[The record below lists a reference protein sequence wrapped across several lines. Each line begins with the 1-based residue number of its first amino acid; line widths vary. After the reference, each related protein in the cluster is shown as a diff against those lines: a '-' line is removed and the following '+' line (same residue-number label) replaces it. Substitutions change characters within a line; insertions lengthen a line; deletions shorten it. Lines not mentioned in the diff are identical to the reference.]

1 MKTTLLALFLS
12 VTLLACKEQKN
23 EKVIHPRDLKLGES
37 FNEFPK
43 VKGEGLAFV
52 KIDSGR
58 KLGDTYAIKFKDTL
72 IAVQDDP
79 KPLADK
85 FFLMRFL
92 NTQKTAVLAQVADSS
107 NLVSPFYI
115 ISLKDGETDA
125 IKLERASNGKD
136 DKKVTIGLQ
145 EISLSTVLVNNDFVV
160 TLINGMVYPLK
171 RQNDAER
178 IQGRFLL
185 NSGDRSTL
193 VFATSNSLYQVNY
206 KTGETFNLPV
216 TQGKLNAATF
226 TKDIM
231 QNYSWEK
238 SAKGSMF
245 LKEYDSNKIVDLS
258 DFK

>member
-1 MKTTLLALFLS
+1 MKTIVLALFLS
-12 VTLLACKEQKN
+12 VALLACKEQKN
-23 EKVIHPRDLKLGES
+23 EKVIHPRNLKLGER

-52 KIDSGR
+52 KVDSGR
-58 KLGDTYAIKFKDTL
+58 KMGDVYAVKFKDT
-72 IAVQDDP
+72 IISIQDDP
-79 KPLADK
+79 KPLANK

-92 NTQKTAVLAQVADSS
+92 NTQKTAILAQVADSS

-115 ISLKDGETDA
+115 ISLKDGQTDA
-125 IKLERASNGKD
+125 IKLERASNGRD
-136 DKKVTIGLQ
+136 DKKITVGLQ
-145 EISLSTVLVNNDFVV
+145 EISLSTVLINNDFVV
-160 TLINGMVYPLK
+160 TLINGAVYPLK

-178 IQGRFLL
+178 IQGRYLL
-185 NSGDRSTL
+185 NSGDRSTI

-216 TQGKLNAATF
+216 TPGKLNAATF

-231 QNYSWEK
+231 QNYRWQK
-238 SAKGSMF
+238 TPKGASF
-245 LKEYDSNKIVDLS
+245 LKEYDNNEIVNLS